1 VMDSELGAWLRQQ
14 REARGW
20 TKAEMGRRL
29 VQAGRDN
36 SDKAIPG
43 AEGMLHNIHRWERH
57 GGVSERHKLHYC
69 RALGILPSQFG
80 PHQPCPPPATA
91 MAGAT
96 GAIMVPAAPPVPGVI
111 SPVFASLI
119 GPSDPGLLASSAAAY
134 GGTQESPFGD
144 FAVQR
149 EVLMA
154 AHEGSEHAEQAG
166 QPGVGEATFE
176 QLRADVTRLARL
188 NGLGEPFAV
197 FLDLR
202 RVRDRI
208 HRILEGRL
216 WPREQTDLYFLLGCV
231 NGLMAIPAN
240 QLGYPDAAEELNR
253 AGWAYAHAI
262 DHRPLMAH
270 LRGELSVY
278 AYYRGRFEESRELA
292 LSGLQYLSSG
302 LHAAGLHIYHA
313 RAAGRLGDADT
324 ARQAVHD
331 AHEARAGDYDGD
343 ELLEIGGTYLIS
355 EATHY
360 GMAGSALTVTASAGA
375 EAARELESA
384 ISLYDEGPRGRE
396 DHWFGGKP
404 LAGIDL
410 AVVRLRSGALDGA
423 AAALQPALSLPVT
436 QRISDVTIRL
446 AAVRAELAAPI
457 FQGSPPARD
466 LGTQI
471 EEFGREA
478 VTSGLHS
485 LSGGPG

>member
-1 VMDSELGAWLRQQ
+1 VTNSELGAWLCQQ

-20 TKAEMGRRL
+20 SKAEMARRL

-36 SDKAIPG
+36 GDKAIPSIS
-43 AEGMLHNIHRWERH
+43 GMLHNIHRWERH

-80 PHQPCPPPATA
+80 PRWPGQSLAGGMVRTPAT
-91 MAGAT
+91 T
-96 GAIMVPAAPPVPGVI
+96 LIPAALAPEVIGPV
-111 SPVFASLI
+111 SASLI
-119 GPSDPGLLASSAAAY
+119 TPSDPGLLASSAVAY
-134 GGTQESPFGD
+134 GGRQESFLSD
-144 FAVQR
+144 SMVQR

-176 QLRADVTRLARL
+176 QLRADLARLARL
-188 NGLGEPFAV
+188 VNSGDPFAV

-208 HRILEGRL
+208 YRILEGRL
-216 WPREQTDLYFLLGCV
+216 WPREQSDLYFMLGCL

-240 QLGYPDAAEELNR
+240 QLGYPDAAAELNR

-262 DHRPLMAH
+262 DHRPLMAQ

-278 AYYRGRFEESRELA
+278 SYFRGRFEESRDLA
-292 LSGLQYLSSG
+292 LSGLGYLSAG
-302 LHAAGLHIYHA
+302 PTAAGLHLYHA
-313 RAAGRLGDADT
+313 RAAGRLGDADA
-324 ARQAVHD
+324 ARQAVRD
-331 AHEARAGDYDGD
+331 AHEAHDRDYDGD
-343 ELLEIGGTYLIS
+343 ELLEIGGEYLIS

-360 GMAGSALTVTASAGA
+360 ALAGAALTVTTSAEP
-375 EAARELESA
+375 EAAGELETA

-396 DHWFGGKP
+396 NHWFGGKP

-410 AVVRLRSGALDGA
+410 AVVRLRSGALDA
-423 AAALQPALSLPVT
+423 AAVALQPALSLPVT

-446 AAVRAELAAPI
+446 AAVRAELAAPV
-457 FQGSPPARD
+457 FQGSPQARD

-478 VTSGLHS
+478 VTAGLHS